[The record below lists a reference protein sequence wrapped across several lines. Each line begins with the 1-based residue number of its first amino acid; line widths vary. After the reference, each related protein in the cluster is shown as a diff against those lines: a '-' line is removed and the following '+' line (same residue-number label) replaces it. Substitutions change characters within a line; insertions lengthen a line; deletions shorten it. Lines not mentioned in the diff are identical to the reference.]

1 MFVKSALALRILGLI
16 KNSIMENVLPTS
28 FGSTLEDFF
37 KVNED
42 AQMNQREQERSELP
56 PTRTLW
62 GICPLHRFTSIQT
75 AWTNLL
81 FLQQALHI

>member
-42 AQMNQREQERSELP
+42 AQMNQREQERSELH

-62 GICPLHRFTSIQT
+62 GICPLHRFASIQT